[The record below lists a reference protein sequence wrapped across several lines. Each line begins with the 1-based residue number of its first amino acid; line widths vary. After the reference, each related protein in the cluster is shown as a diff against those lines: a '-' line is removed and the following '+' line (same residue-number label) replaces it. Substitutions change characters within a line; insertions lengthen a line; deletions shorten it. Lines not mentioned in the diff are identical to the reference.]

1 MSNNNSKYKY
11 DPRRRTI
18 LKGLA
23 VGGAA
28 TLAGGVGAVITSCS
42 AKKEPESSAAAVG
55 GGEMTYRVNPSTGD
69 RVSIL
74 GYGCMR
80 WPSLPDSD
88 GEIGRAHV

>member
-1 MSNNNSKYKY
+1 MHTQQLDDTIMSNNNSKYKY

-42 AKKEPESSAAAVG
+42 AKKSRKAV
-55 GGEMTYRVNPSTGD
+55 R
-69 RVSIL
+69 L
-74 GYGCMR
+74 
-80 WPSLPDSD
+80 L
-88 GEIGRAHV
+88 